1 MNESLGHIFID
12 SLLINNFVL
21 CVFLGMCPFLGLSSK
36 FSTAWRMGVAVIFVI
51 TISSMAAYG
60 TNQLLVA
67 VHAEYR
73 RLISFIVIIAATV
86 QLTEMII
93 KKTSPALSRELGIY
107 LLITTNCA
115 VLAVALFQIVA
126 TQFGAEHRVRRL
138 CQWRVLPGHRAAV
151 AGAETDGTLRH
162 SQPGARH
169 GVDAGS
175 GQHSLHGLYGL
186 CGHGKWR
193 LMMMETIW
201 RWR

>member
-51 TISSMAAYG
+51 TISSMLAYG

-67 VHAEYR
+67 VHAEYL
-73 RLISFIVIIAATV
+73 RLISYIVIIAATV

-107 LLITTNCA
+107 LPLITTNCA
-115 VLAVALFQIVA
+115 VLGIPLLNVREQHNFLESLF
-126 TQFGAEHRVRRL
+126 FGLGGAIGFTLVLVLFAAMRERL
-138 CQWRVLPGHRAAV
+138 EAADV
-151 AGAETDGTLRH
+151 PKAFQGVSIAMITAGLMSLAFMGF
-162 SQPGARH
+162 
-169 GVDAGS
+169 AG
-175 GQHSLHGLYGL
+175 LI
-186 CGHGKWR
+186 R
-193 LMMMETIW
+193 
-201 RWR
+201 